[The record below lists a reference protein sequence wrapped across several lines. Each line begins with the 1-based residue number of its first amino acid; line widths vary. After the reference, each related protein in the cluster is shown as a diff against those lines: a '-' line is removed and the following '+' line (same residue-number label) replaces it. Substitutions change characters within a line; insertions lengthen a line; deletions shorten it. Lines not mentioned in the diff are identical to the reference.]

1 MRSPEEVPPG
11 AIRTAERERVMDV
24 GTRVDELGTLIR
36 DGGAF
41 YLRRD
46 LGGRFEL
53 ELHRTPVDL
62 VEKRVRLVGT
72 IVGPDLVIADGVS
85 PA

>member
-1 MRSPEEVPPG
+1 MTALGSRIDEVG
-11 AIRTAERERVMDV
+11 M
-24 GTRVDELGTLIR
+24 LIR

-46 LGGRFEL
+46 LGGLYLL

-62 VEKRVRLVGT
+62 VEKRVRLIGT
-72 IVGPDLVIADGVS
+72 LIRPDLVSADGVS

>member
-1 MRSPEEVPPG
+1 LRMTG
-11 AIRTAERERVMDV
+11 I
-24 GTRVDELGTLIR
+24 GTRINETGTLLR

-46 LGGRFEL
+46 LGGRYEL

-62 VEKRVRLVGT
+62 VEKRVRLLGT
-72 IVGPDLVIADGVS
+72 LVGPDLVNAEGVA
-85 PA
+85 PE

>member
-1 MRSPEEVPPG
+1 MM
-11 AIRTAERERVMDV
+11 AV
-24 GTRVDELGTLIR
+24 GTRIDEVGTLIR

-46 LGGRFEL
+46 LGGRYAL

-72 IVGPDLVIADGVS
+72 VVGPDLVNADGVA

>member
-1 MRSPEEVPPG
+1 ME
-11 AIRTAERERVMDV
+11 I
-24 GTRVDELGTLIR
+24 GTRIDEVGTLIR
-36 DGGAF
+36 DGGGF

-62 VEKRVRLVGT
+62 VEKRVRLVG
-72 IVGPDLVIADGVS
+72 ILVGSNLVNADGVA
-85 PA
+85 PV

>member
-1 MRSPEEVPPG
+1 MLGGVLNG
-11 AIRTAERERVMDV
+11 QVGMTAV
-24 GTRVDELGTLIR
+24 GTRIDEVGTLIR

-46 LGGRFEL
+46 MGGRYEL

-62 VEKRVRLVGT
+62 IEKRVRLVET
-72 IVGPDLVIADGVS
+72 LVGPDLVNADGVA

>member
-1 MRSPEEVPPG
+1 MV
-11 AIRTAERERVMDV
+11 AI
-24 GTRVDELGTLIR
+24 GTRVDETGTLIR

-46 LGGRFEL
+46 VGGRYEL

-62 VEKRVRLVGT
+62 VEKRVRLIGT
-72 IVGPDLVIADGVS
+72 LVGPGLVNANGVA